1 MQRAANEAWLIK
13 KIATNNKTHADQ
25 TYAPH
30 MHVPHTNQSNCMFFV
45 SFCQWHCKQSKLDE
59 LLDVRQ
65 RHLLCYTCICAV
77 CSVSMFIGSRMGD
90 GIWMYAI
97 ATVVLVRGVVVLS
110 NKDREPSEGLGSLC
124 LVFSVLS
131 FCTVVYSQPY
141 VRQRFAYF
149 FVDYFIFYLPVVD
162 CHLFHSTFF
171 SLGVRGF
178 FVFNNRQWWIE

>member
-1 MQRAANEAWLIK
+1 MLMTAANIESSVLLFEVKLSRVQSAANERGWLK
-13 KIATNNKTHADQ
+13 KIVTNNETHADQ

-30 MHVPHTNQSNCMFFV
+30 MHVPHTNQSNCVFF

-59 LLDVRQ
+59 LLDVSQ
-65 RHLLCYTCICAV
+65 RHLFCYICICAV
-77 CSVSMFIGSRMGD
+77 CSVSMFVGIRMGD

-97 ATVVLVRGVVVLS
+97 GTVVLVRGVVVFS

-131 FCTVVYSQPY
+131 FCTVVYLQPY

-149 FVDYFIFYLPVVD
+149 L
-162 CHLFHSTFF
+162 
-171 SLGVRGF
+171 
-178 FVFNNRQWWIE
+178 